1 MPRKT
6 GSHPEVLKITFD
18 TIMTLAEDHSSRWEI
33 VDNGGI
39 ETVLEAMRMFR
50 NDNADNNNLMF
61 RADFAPVDAELQISA
76 LKFLRVLSS
85 QYRYEVGPDYD
96 VGPDAPTMHRKLIV
110 DAGGIEVILE
120 TFRQFPYDVS
130 LHENVC
136 VTLVEL
142 VGDSRDYKRDVVK
155 AGGVKLIVQAMQYF
169 CPRRDIAF
177 LKALKVLLEDQYM
190 GTIRENV
197 VEIFKAWDSDSEYN
211 CMEELV
217 KTTFM
222 VMEFVPCPPYDDGLD
237 ILQMK
242 TLASK
247 VLNLLINFKPQDDP
261 VEWAASQCIRYT
273 FRHGNAKKLL
283 TLSNEILREEREERA
298 KVSMILLLKAPH
310 PFELPSHLLQIIFRE
325 LLNDT
330 IS

>member
-6 GSHPEVLKITFD
+6 GSHPEFLKITFD
-18 TIMTLAEDHSSRWEI
+18 TIMTAADDHSSRWEI

-39 ETVLEAMRMFR
+39 ETVLEAMKMFR
-50 NDNADNNNLMF
+50 NDEADNNNLMF
-61 RADFAPVDAELQISA
+61 RADFSFEAPETYVDAQLQITA

-85 QYRYEVGPDYD
+85 QYRYEIGPDYD
-96 VGPDAPTMHRKLIV
+96 VGPEAPTMHRKLIA
-110 DAGGIEVILE
+110 DAGGIEVILD

-136 VTLVEL
+136 LTLVEL

-155 AGGVKLIVQAMQYF
+155 AGGVKLIVQAMQYLNLSK
-169 CPRRDIAF
+169 RKRYIAF
-177 LKALKVLLEDQYM
+177 LNALKVLLEDKYM

-197 VEIFKAWDSDSEYN
+197 VEISRAWD
-211 CMEELV
+211 MEELI

-222 VMEFVPCPPYDDGLD
+222 VMEFVPCRCCSDDDDLD

-247 VLNLLINFKPQDDP
+247 VLNLLIDFKPQDDP
-261 VEWAASQCIRYT
+261 AEWAASQCIRYS
-273 FRHGNAKKLL
+273 FRHGNMKRLL
-283 TLSNEILREEREERA
+283 KLSNEILREEIT
-298 KVSMILLLKAPH
+298 KGPK
-310 PFELPSHLLQIIFRE
+310 
-325 LLNDT
+325 
-330 IS
+330 